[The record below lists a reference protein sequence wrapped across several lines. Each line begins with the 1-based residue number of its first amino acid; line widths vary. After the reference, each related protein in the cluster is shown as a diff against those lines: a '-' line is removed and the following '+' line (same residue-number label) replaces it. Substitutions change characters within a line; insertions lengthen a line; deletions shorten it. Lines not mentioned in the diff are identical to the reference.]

1 MPQLDRRRLLGAT
14 AATTAALA
22 TASLPLRA
30 STEKPDLKGKSI
42 LITGS
47 SSGFGRLGAEH
58 FARLGAKVFATMR
71 GLPRPEGEELRA
83 LAAADKLDIHLIEI
97 DVLSDEQVA
106 AGVAEAERING
117 GPLDVLVNN
126 AGIGITSPVEV
137 QDMEATRL
145 IFDTN
150 VFGCHRM
157 ARAVLPGMRARKA
170 GQIFQVSSQ
179 LGRVI
184 VPYSGHYS
192 ATKFAL
198 EAMSEQLAYELV
210 PHNIDVTIIEPG
222 GYPTEVWVNRNAYSR
237 ELKGRA
243 GDIHTAGYPEQVA
256 RTITGLCTNS
266 VPADALRSHAD
277 AHSGSEARAR
287 SRLLQQPH
295 FPQGAPTSPVIAN
308 LISFRFDK
316 RVTGLAR
323 CLGANY
329 SRYADDLLFSG
340 DHRFKRQISRFV
352 IQVAAIALEEGFTV
366 NHHKTRVM
374 AQSVRQHATGL
385 VLNQHANVDRREYDQ
400 LKAILHNS
408 ARHGPDSQNRREHP
422 DFRNHLLGRI
432 NYIGQFSAHRG
443 AKLHRLFDTIH
454 WQAADE

>member
-30 STEKPDLKGKSI
+30 STGKPDLKGKSV

-157 ARAVLPGMRARKA
+157 ARAVLPGMRARKS
-170 GQIFQVSSQ
+170 GQLFQISSQ

-222 GYPTEVWVNRNAYSR
+222 GYPTEVWVNRNAYSQA
-237 ELKGRA
+237 LKGRA
-243 GDIHTAGYPEQVA
+243 EDIHTAGYPEQVA
-256 RTITGLCTNS
+256 RMGMEDGS
-266 VPADALRSHAD
+266 GRSADPMDVPR
-277 AHSGSEARAR
+277 EIARLIAM
-287 SRLLQQPH
+287 
-295 FPQGAPTSPVIAN
+295 PQGTRPLRVPVHPGPKPQTPIN
-308 LISFRFDK
+308 E
-316 RVTGLAR
+316 VTA
-323 CLGANY
+323 
-329 SRYADDLLFSG
+329 
-340 DHRFKRQISRFV
+340 KV
-352 IQVAAIALEEGFTV
+352 QV
-366 NHHKTRVM
+366 
-374 AQSVRQHATGL
+374 
-385 VLNQHANVDRREYDQ
+385 DW
-400 LKAILHNS
+400 
-408 ARHGPDSQNRREHP
+408 
-422 DFRNHLLGRI
+422 LGRSPAF
-432 NYIGQFSAHRG
+432 GPLVRAVH
-443 AKLHRLFDTIH
+443 
-454 WQAADE
+454 EP

>member
-22 TASLPLRA
+22 TASLPVRA
-30 STEKPDLKGKSI
+30 NTDKPDLQGKSV

-157 ARAVLPGMRARKA
+157 ARAVLPGMRARKS
-170 GQIFQVSSQ
+170 GQLFQISSQ

-222 GYPTEVWVNRNAYSR
+222 GYPTEVWVNRNAYSQA
-237 ELKGRA
+237 LKGRA
-243 GDIHTAGYPEQVA
+243 EDIHTAGYPEQVA
-256 RTITGLCTNS
+256 RMGLEDGS
-266 VPADALRSHAD
+266 GRSADPMDVPR
-277 AHSGSEARAR
+277 EIARLIAM
-287 SRLLQQPH
+287 
-295 FPQGAPTSPVIAN
+295 PQGTRPLRLPVHPGPKPQTPIN
-308 LISFRFDK
+308 E
-316 RVTGLAR
+316 VTA
-323 CLGANY
+323 
-329 SRYADDLLFSG
+329 
-340 DHRFKRQISRFV
+340 KV
-352 IQVAAIALEEGFTV
+352 QV
-366 NHHKTRVM
+366 
-374 AQSVRQHATGL
+374 
-385 VLNQHANVDRREYDQ
+385 DW
-400 LKAILHNS
+400 
-408 ARHGPDSQNRREHP
+408 
-422 DFRNHLLGRI
+422 LGRSPAF
-432 NYIGQFSAHRG
+432 GPLVRAVH
-443 AKLHRLFDTIH
+443 
-454 WQAADE
+454 EP